1 MIEEFKP
8 INAENCAM
16 NLTEIFSF
24 PLNVILA
31 LIWIYATVLLYRKGQ
46 GSSFV
51 RFMLSRNVTFITIGI
66 TIALSVVMGL
76 TLQEDSTQSIFN
88 IHAIKNSWVF
98 VLSLFF
104 LLWHLLFVIV
114 RGWKDARGK
123 IRWRFLLN
131 HCGLFIALS
140 AGVIGVTDSSDIRM
154 PVYRNAASNEAYQTD
169 VTRVFLPYSL
179 RLDDFAVDYYDNG
192 TPSKYVATV
201 TAIDEDS
208 TTFVLEVNHPHN
220 KSFGEDIYL
229 ASYDAAAGSDTAY
242 CVVQIV
248 NEPWRYAIFVGIIMM
263 LAGAVLMFI
272 KGPGKWNKWLVISS
286 IVLAALFWV
295 VTMIRVGAHNDT
307 LVPALQ
313 SPWFTPHIT
322 AYMFAY
328 SAFAIAFILAIY
340 SVVTKRDDVFAK
352 IDALAYFGIAFMTF
366 GMLAGALWA
375 KEAWGHYWSWDPKET
390 WAAITWLAYLIY
402 IHARLFTKTDRRVL
416 CLILAVAFICL
427 NMCWWG
433 VNYLP
438 SAQMSIHTYT
448 K

>member
-1 MIEEFKP
+1 
-8 INAENCAM
+8 M
-16 NLTEIFSF
+16 NLTVLFAF
-24 PLNVILA
+24 PLNLILA
-31 LIWIYATVLLYRKGQ
+31 SIWIGATIMLYRNRRE
-46 GSSFV
+46 SAFV
-51 RFMLSRNVTFITIGI
+51 RFMLSGKTTFIAIGI
-66 TIALSVVMGL
+66 TIAWAVVMGL
-76 TLQEDSTQSIFN
+76 TLQEDSPQSIFN
-88 IHAIKNSWVF
+88 IHAIKNSWIF

-104 LLWHLLFVIV
+104 LLWHLLFIIV
-114 RGWKDARGK
+114 RGWRDARGS

-131 HCGLFIALS
+131 HCGLFIAL
-140 AGVIGVTDSSDIRM
+140 AGGLMGVPDSSDVRM
-154 PVYRNAASNEAYQTD
+154 PVYRHTASNEAYHTD
-169 VTRVFLPYSL
+169 GSRVFLPYTL
-179 RLDDFAVDYYDNG
+179 QMNDFEVAYYDNG
-192 TPSKYVATV
+192 TPSKYAATV
-201 TAIDEDS
+201 TAVGKDS

-220 KSFGEDIYL
+220 MGFGQDIYL
-229 ASYDAAAGSDTAY
+229 ASYDAVAGSATEY
-242 CVVQIV
+242 CVLQIV
-248 NEPWRYAIFVGIIMM
+248 DEPWRYAVFVGIVMM
-263 LAGAVLMFI
+263 LAASVLMLI
-272 KGPGKWNKWLVISS
+272 KGPRQWNKWLIIASVL
-286 IVLAALFWV
+286 LAALFWV

-328 SAFAIAFILAIY
+328 SAFAIAFVLAIY
-340 SVVTKRDDVFAK
+340 GVVARRDEVFAK
-352 IDALAYFGIAFMTF
+352 IDTLAYMGIAFMTF

-402 IHARLFTKTDRRVL
+402 IHARLFTKADRKML
-416 CLILAVAFICL
+416 CTILAVAFICL